1 MHDCCMATFDLLHE
15 TVYGLRSRCIF
26 CIIDQTTSKGMPNYD
41 IYIFTFYDIGLI
53 DTFNENSSIRSDALN
68 KSIHNMGK

>member
-1 MHDCCMATFDLLHE
+1 MDFVHDVLFASLTEQLL
-15 TVYGLRSRCIF
+15 R
-26 CIIDQTTSKGMPNYD
+26 D

-68 KSIHNMGK
+68 KIDTQYGQMKMCNISFTFTYLQSVNYL